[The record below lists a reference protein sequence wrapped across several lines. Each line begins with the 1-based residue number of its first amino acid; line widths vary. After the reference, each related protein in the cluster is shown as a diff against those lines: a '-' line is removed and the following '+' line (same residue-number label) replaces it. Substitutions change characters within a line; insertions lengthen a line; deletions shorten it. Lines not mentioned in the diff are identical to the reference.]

1 MFNNQFSILNLQ
13 IRKLAITLLPKIF
26 FQNMLDKNDIELA
39 TYSPLYRTSSLM
51 IILLCGLTIISIG
64 FYLLF
69 FDLNTHGPSRFS
81 DPNSGKVVIN
91 GWVAINMG
99 TGISVFPIYNLVKQ
113 YFERKNLSKKIPI

>member
-1 MFNNQFSILNLQ
+1 M
-13 IRKLAITLLPKIF
+13 LPKIF
-26 FQNMLDKNDIELA
+26 LQNMLDKNDMELA

-69 FDLNTHGPSRFS
+69 FDLNTHEPSRFS

-91 GWVAINMG
+91 GWVAIIMG

-113 YFERKNLSKKIPI
+113 YFERKNLCKKIPI